1 MYCRLCSLVWIS
13 DASVHVLAI
22 LNSGVEVVRPMS
34 MDASQGAMKTYLF
47 IYEKRVQRGFCLDES
62 TWAPFPTQIL
72 LLLIFMKPKLKKM
85 HKKNYSSIK
94 KCPLEHVALLK
105 IPLPI

>member
-72 LLLIFMKPKLKKM
+72 LLLIFMKPKLKKCIRKTIQASRNVLWNM
-85 HKKNYSSIK
+85 WHF
-94 KCPLEHVALLK
+94 
-105 IPLPI
+105 

>member
-47 IYEKRVQRGFCLDES
+47 IYEKSLDES

-72 LLLIFMKPKLKKM
+72 LLLIFMKPKLKKCIRKTIQASRNVLWNM
-85 HKKNYSSIK
+85 WHF
-94 KCPLEHVALLK
+94 
-105 IPLPI
+105 